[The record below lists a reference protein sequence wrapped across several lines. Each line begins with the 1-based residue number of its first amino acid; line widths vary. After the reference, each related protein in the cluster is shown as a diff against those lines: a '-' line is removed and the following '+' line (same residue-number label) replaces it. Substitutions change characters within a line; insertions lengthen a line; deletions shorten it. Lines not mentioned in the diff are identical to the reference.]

1 MASILCHQ
9 PAWLLT
15 QVIDCRR
22 ILKWTYA
29 EGYYKFA
36 PEEGNQKSQT
46 AEQHERFFVFNQV
59 CGRRRLPAP
68 LVGAGGRRF

>member
-1 MASILCHQ
+1 MS
-9 PAWLLT
+9 T

-29 EGYYKFA
+29 EGYYKFTKEDGKKEDLA
-36 PEEGNQKSQT
+36 

-59 CGRRRLPAP
+59 SCCDTRVGSLLPTPRAEVSGACG
-68 LVGAGGRRF
+68 